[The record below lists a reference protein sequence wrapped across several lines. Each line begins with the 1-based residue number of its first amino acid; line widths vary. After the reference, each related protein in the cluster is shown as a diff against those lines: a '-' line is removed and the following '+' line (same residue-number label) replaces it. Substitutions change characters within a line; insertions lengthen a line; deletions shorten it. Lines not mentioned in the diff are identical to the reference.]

1 MMGEILKALLITTL
15 AGSTLAA
22 AVTLLKPL
30 TKRIFGYNWHYYIW
44 LAVLVVMILPVRFNV
59 LSGENADI
67 PIVRQAQTVQTNE
80 ISDAAPAQNAG
91 AAEPQSAAQSK
102 AALLG
107 QIIRNRIN
115 IFGAVW
121 FFGMIISLLIS
132 IIGYLRLARRI
143 CKNSAVISCP
153 EIGHYTKRKITVRV
167 CGGLSSPFMMGILMP
182 SLVLP
187 DKELTPRQFDNIL
200 LHETTHFK
208 RNDILYK
215 YLAALVRC
223 VHWFN
228 PIVYYVTRQINAECE
243 ISCDLSVVKD
253 MTAEQRTDYV
263 NTIISLL
270 SANRPKSI
278 PLTTGMTGSKKM
290 LRRRFIM
297 IKKKKSTS
305 KIVSAI
311 SAIIAAVMLGT
322 TVFASGCT
330 AYNIYDKNESTL
342 YISDEFGMSLEIP
355 AV

>member
-1 MMGEILKALLITTL
+1 MMGEILKALLITSL
-15 AGSTLAA
+15 AGSALAA

-44 LAVLVVMILPVRFNV
+44 LAVLVVMILPVRFTV
-59 LSGENADI
+59 PSGENADI
-67 PIVRQAQTVQTNE
+67 PIVRQARTVQTNE
-80 ISDAAPAQNAG
+80 ISDAAPAQNAV

-107 QIIRNRIN
+107 QIIRNGIN

-132 IIGYLRLARRI
+132 VIGYLRLARRI
-143 CKNSAVISCP
+143 HKNSAVISCP
-153 EIGHYTKRKITVRV
+153 EIGRYTKRKITVRV
-167 CGGLSSPFMMGILMP
+167 CGGLSSPFVMGILMP

-187 DKELTPRQFDNIL
+187 NKKLTPRQLDNIL
-200 LHETTHFK
+200 LHETTHLK

-215 YLAALVRC
+215 WFAAV
-223 VHWFN
+223 VKAIHWFN

-278 PLTTGMTGSKKM
+278 PLTTGMTGSKK
-290 LRRRFIM
+290 
-297 IKKKKSTS
+297 
-305 KIVSAI
+305 
-311 SAIIAAVMLGT
+311 
-322 TVFASGCT
+322 C
-330 AYNIYDKNESTL
+330 
-342 YISDEFGMSLEIP
+342 
-355 AV
+355 